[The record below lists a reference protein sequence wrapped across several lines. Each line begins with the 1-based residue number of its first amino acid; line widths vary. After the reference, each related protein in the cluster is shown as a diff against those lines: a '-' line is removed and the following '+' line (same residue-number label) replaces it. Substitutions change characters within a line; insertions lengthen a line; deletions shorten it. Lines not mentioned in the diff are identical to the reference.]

1 MIVGMPHPAQA
12 LRSAHSPSQGDLSQG
27 PRMEARTAST
37 LRPNGKESSMIRP
50 KSDDRPLSLRMPVEL
65 KQDLHEAAE
74 RLDRADSEFV
84 KECLEFKLKLAW
96 VMQADWYKLRRLDPR
111 TLRVL
116 RMTVSDEPAQPEED
130 LSWNAC

>member
-1 MIVGMPHPAQA
+1 
-12 LRSAHSPSQGDLSQG
+12 
-27 PRMEARTAST
+27 
-37 LRPNGKESSMIRP
+37 MIRP

-65 KQDLHEAAE
+65 KQDLREAAE